1 MKICLAFAVGV
12 ISNFVD
18 VDAAVDVNVW
28 FIYQISV
35 YWNLFTIIRFFC

>member
-18 VDAAVDVNVW
+18 VDAAVDVNV
-28 FIYQISV
+28 
-35 YWNLFTIIRFFC
+35 